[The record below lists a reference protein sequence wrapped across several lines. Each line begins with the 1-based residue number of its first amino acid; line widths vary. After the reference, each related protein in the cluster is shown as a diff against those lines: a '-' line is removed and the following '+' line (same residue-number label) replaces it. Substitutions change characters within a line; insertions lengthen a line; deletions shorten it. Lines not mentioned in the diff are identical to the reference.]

1 MAATVAVALGLVTLA
16 NTCSRNS
23 RRISS
28 RQTARTGVREDWKGR
43 FPEASPAQ
51 RRQAKKA
58 RISWHGDLGDASRAP
73 WTADI
78 DQIEV
83 PGMGGLQEVCFFY
96 RKSQTLV
103 VTDLIQNL
111 DDHQQSSW
119 TRLFSSLVGAQ
130 ERAPVSY
137 RLPLTRDNLQG
148 LDARIPPA
156 C

>member
-1 MAATVAVALGLVTLA
+1 
-16 NTCSRNS
+16 
-23 RRISS
+23 
-28 RQTARTGVREDWKGR
+28 
-43 FPEASPAQ
+43 
-51 RRQAKKA
+51 
-58 RISWHGDLGDASRAP
+58 
-73 WTADI
+73 
-78 DQIEV
+78 
-83 PGMGGLQEVCFFY
+83 
-96 RKSQTLV
+96 V

-111 DDHQQSSW
+111 DDHQQSSG

>member
-1 MAATVAVALGLVTLA
+1 
-16 NTCSRNS
+16 
-23 RRISS
+23 
-28 RQTARTGVREDWKGR
+28 
-43 FPEASPAQ
+43 
-51 RRQAKKA
+51 
-58 RISWHGDLGDASRAP
+58 
-73 WTADI
+73 
-78 DQIEV
+78 
-83 PGMGGLQEVCFFY
+83 MGGLREVCFFY

-103 VTDLIQNL
+103 VTDLIQSL

>member
-1 MAATVAVALGLVTLA
+1 
-16 NTCSRNS
+16 
-23 RRISS
+23 
-28 RQTARTGVREDWKGR
+28 
-43 FPEASPAQ
+43 
-51 RRQAKKA
+51 
-58 RISWHGDLGDASRAP
+58 
-73 WTADI
+73 
-78 DQIEV
+78 
-83 PGMGGLQEVCFFY
+83 MGGLREVCFFH

-103 VTDLIQNL
+103 VTDLIQSL